1 MLTYGCQ
8 GLQFILVWGFFDS
21 EEEAV
26 HFFFS
31 KTSKLYN
38 SRETADADSLASF
51 KEVIAYLCGIEE
63 PSHLH

>member
-1 MLTYGCQ
+1 M
-8 GLQFILVWGFFDS
+8 
-21 EEEAV
+21 

-63 PSHLH
+63 PSHLHEVGYK

>member
-8 GLQFILVWGFFDS
+8 ELQIYISVGVFLKVKGRLCIFFL
-21 EEEAV
+21 
-26 HFFFS
+26 

-38 SRETADADSLASF
+38 SWKTADADCLASF